1 MIDTHTTTLPRDHRW
16 VVVDVETSGLR
27 PNAHRVLSVAALVLG
42 EDGTVEREFS
52 TLVNP
57 DCDPGPV
64 HVHNLTRERLA
75 GAPRFED
82 ISRDLAEVLDGGTL
96 VAHNATFD
104 YGFLDAEFRRAGTSL
119 PMQKRLCTMALSR
132 RLELDVPNFRLS
144 TLAQHWRV
152 QQLQE
157 HDAYD
162 DARVLS
168 EVFVHSAA
176 LADSLQL
183 PLPVVNCRN
192 RKAVYPDSV
201 QRVACDWQNPGR
213 LTDAGLV
220 QGMKVVISGSTTTP
234 RLTLASR
241 MTDAGLDVMNQVSR
255 QTSVLV
261 CNDRMVQTGKVR
273 KAMALDIPIIDEPQ
287 LERLLAEVRP
297 GVPKVATVI
306 DVVPQPVA
314 HIETPIVIQQPAE
327 PVKAPA
333 PTWTLAGQK
342 PKLWSGRRVLLLGGT
357 HLDGVLMRS
366 RITQLG
372 ARPALNFTA
381 AVTDVLVLDGGHDD
395 KRMPRV
401 TARQLPVLTRDD
413 VDAALERGVVPP
425 HMRLEAQLSAPV
437 LARGEV
443 IDLPA
448 KNTSWAVNVAWKAE
462 AVGDEYDVDVVAFL
476 LGPDDKVDTDDD
488 FVFYNNPL
496 VDDGVVELTVDGPSE
511 QCVRLDLAGL
521 PEDCHRVAIAAAID
535 GDRTFGELGAVSVS
549 IDGDDT
555 TAATFV
561 LDAGTTERTMVLT
574 EIYRRAGKWRVR
586 AVGQGYDD
594 GLAALVARYGVEV
607 DEED

>member
-1 MIDTHTTTLPRDHRW
+1 
-16 VVVDVETSGLR
+16 
-27 PNAHRVLSVAALVLG
+27 
-42 EDGTVEREFS
+42 
-52 TLVNP
+52 
-57 DCDPGPV
+57 
-64 HVHNLTRERLA
+64 
-75 GAPRFED
+75 
-82 ISRDLAEVLDGGTL
+82 
-96 VAHNATFD
+96 
-104 YGFLDAEFRRAGTSL
+104 
-119 PMQKRLCTMALSR
+119 
-132 RLELDVPNFRLS
+132 
-144 TLAQHWRV
+144 
-152 QQLQE
+152 
-157 HDAYD
+157 
-162 DARVLS
+162 
-168 EVFVHSAA
+168 
-176 LADSLQL
+176 
-183 PLPVVNCRN
+183 
-192 RKAVYPDSV
+192 
-201 QRVACDWQNPGR
+201 
-213 LTDAGLV
+213 
-220 QGMKVVISGSTTTP
+220 MKVVISGSTTTP
-234 RLTLASR
+234 RLTLAAR

-297 GVPKVATVI
+297 GVPKVATVV

-314 HIETPIVIQQPAE
+314 HIDTPIVIEQPAAPAE
-327 PVKAPA
+327 APA
-333 PTWTLAGQK
+333 PTWTLAGRK

-549 IDGDDT
+549 VDGDDT